1 MGEADALLQIDV
13 TDDVG
18 ARTADLFHWQAAMA
32 TADGIAAVLMELDG
46 NLDVPQESTSAIVCE
61 HHEDWVVRVA
71 DQLEIVSAK
80 HREPSVGTWASIT
93 VLIGDG
99 GIGHLFTRWLRLDR
113 KVSARLVSCA
123 ALSNGEPSELS
134 DCIALLR
141 RATSGA
147 NLTDAEEELVDR
159 CVDKFSRAIMMYR
172 KELPLEWQAP
182 KDARAKQLDP
192 PRELHDA
199 VRAFLVVLNFDVA
212 RPSREFAP
220 HAAPGL
226 YAAPLALKMNQP
238 AALAPIIWSAV
249 LRLFEVRMRARGSTE
264 RGGLPK
270 VAATVARGDRVVES
284 DELEPRTVTTR
295 DILLAARSAIQNPGA
310 YMPLARPAKLTKLSV
325 KMANGGC
332 ADTSIARAER
342 LKLDFARYR
351 RAREATV
358 PGSSAERAAIERHLL
373 RIADEET
380 ARSRTA
386 TGRWGADLWGAM
398 SARLSDAPPQHLSA
412 GLDGELALGGVADL
426 ASRCQVWFSPGFDV
440 DGAIAAEKKLR
451 AQTS

>member
-1 MGEADALLQIDV
+1 MGEADTLLQVDV

-32 TADGIAAVLMELDG
+32 TADGIAALLMELDAD
-46 NLDVPQESTSAIVCE
+46 LDIAHESPSAIVCE
-61 HHEDWVVRVA
+61 HHEDWVVRVS
-71 DQLEIVSAK
+71 DELEIVSAK
-80 HREPSVGTWASIT
+80 HREPNVGTWASIT

-123 ALSNGEPSELS
+123 ALSNGEASDLSECS
-134 DCIALLR
+134 TLLR
-141 RATSGA
+141 RSNSGET
-147 NLTDAEEELVDR
+147 LTGSEAELIDR
-159 CVDKFSRAIMMYR
+159 CVDKFSRAVMMYR
-172 KELPLEWQAP
+172 KELPTEWQAP
-182 KDARAKQLDP
+182 RDARAKKLDP
-192 PRELHDA
+192 PRELTDA
-199 VRAFLVVLNFDVA
+199 VRAFLLVLTFDVA
-212 RPSREFAP
+212 RPSRDFAP

-226 YAAPLALKMNQP
+226 YAEPLAIKMNQP
-238 AALAPIIWSAV
+238 AALAPIIWNAV
-249 LRLFEVRMRARGSTE
+249 LRLFEVRMRARGSSQ

-270 VAATVARGDRVVES
+270 LAAAVAHGDLIAGS
-284 DELEPRTVTTR
+284 SELEPRTVTTR
-295 DILLAARSAIQNPGA
+295 DILLAVRSAIQNPGA

-332 ADTSIARAER
+332 SDTSIARAER

-380 ARSRTA
+380 ARSRSV
-386 TGRWGADLWGAM
+386 TGRWGADLWAAM
-398 SARLSDAPPQHLSA
+398 STRLSAAPPQHLSA

-440 DGAIAAEKKLR
+440 DSAIAAEKKLR
-451 AQTS
+451 GQTS